1 MRNLN
6 LKPNLFALS
15 LMLSGGA
22 AFGDYDVPPMDKVFS
37 VATSI
42 ADVSV
47 ASLDEKGN
55 ANLTIHQEIKGK
67 QPKRLVGI
75 SLSCFPVDPRLL
87 RMKLGRRYLVIC
99 QKDLLYESS
108 AKYEIRVRDGIA
120 ECLFHKGNVIWG
132 KRQWTSLENVRKRI
146 SDGIAKNKGKS

>member
-6 LKPNLFALS
+6 LKPTLFALS
-15 LMLSGGA
+15 LMLSGGT
-22 AFGDYDVPPMDKVFS
+22 AFGDYHVPPIDKVFS

-47 ASLDEKGN
+47 ASFDEKGN
-55 ANLTIHQEIKGK
+55 MRLTIHQEIKGK

-87 RMKLGRRYLVIC
+87 GMKLGRRYLVIC
-99 QKDLLYESS
+99 HNDLLYESS
-108 AKYEIRVRDGIA
+108 AKYEIRVRNGVV

-132 KRQWTSLENVRKRI
+132 ERQWTSLENVRKRI

>member
-6 LKPNLFALS
+6 LKPTLFALS
-15 LMLSGGA
+15 LMLSGGT
-22 AFGDYDVPPMDKVFS
+22 AFGDYHVPPIDKVFS

-47 ASLDEKGN
+47 ASFDEKGN
-55 ANLTIHQEIKGK
+55 MRLTIHQEIKGK

-75 SLSCFPVDPRLL
+75 SLACFPVDPRLL
-87 RMKLGRRYLVIC
+87 GMKLGRRYLVIC
-99 QKDLLYESS
+99 HNDLLYESS
-108 AKYEIRVRDGIA
+108 AKYEIRVRNGVV

-132 KRQWTSLENVRKRI
+132 ERQWTSLENVRKRI

>member
-1 MRNLN
+1 
-6 LKPNLFALS
+6 
-15 LMLSGGA
+15 MLSGGA

-87 RMKLGRRYLVIC
+87 GMKLGRRYLVIC

-108 AKYEIRVRDGIA
+108 AKYEIRVRDSIA
-120 ECLFHKGNVIWG
+120 ECLFHKGNVSWG